1 MCVFLCTEN
10 NISWAIICL
19 VYWRLLINFKVISS
33 FQFSDKIIIHLMF
46 SLLVGPH
53 LTITPALRDDTLFVV
68 VVSRWNWTSPLVSCP
83 LLCVISFFFF
93 YSVLTMSL
101 LAQREPQ
108 QPGVM
113 SVSGDQHLGHV
124 ARQVGTT
131 CVTHYY
137 AFHTYL
143 LQRLLLE
150 IQAIYTGHCC
160 LSVILSNNLCSRGN
174 FHEFCSSTVLW
185 LWIFCYW

>member
-68 VVSRWNWTSPLVSCP
+68 IVSRWNWTSPLVSCP
-83 LLCVISFFFF
+83 LLCVISFFFLF
-93 YSVLTMSL
+93 CVNDEPTCPAWASTAWRHVCQRGPTPRACGATGWHDMRHALLCLPHLFITKIAPGNTGNLYWSL
-101 LAQREPQ
+101 LP
-108 QPGVM
+108 
-113 SVSGDQHLGHV
+113 
-124 ARQVGTT
+124 
-131 CVTHYY
+131 
-137 AFHTYL
+137 
-143 LQRLLLE
+143 
-150 IQAIYTGHCC
+150 
-160 LSVILSNNLCSRGN
+160 LSD
-174 FHEFCSSTVLW
+174 FKQ
-185 LWIFCYW
+185 